1 MYSSAVLSRC
11 QWRRQLTARPI
22 MPPTATGAA
31 KVVLRPAVG
40 AVHAIDT
47 AAESHSRTRELVHGC
62 LRALAPRV
70 CRRHVRRCH
79 DWFGLAVRA
88 AADGR
93 SAQPCMVCGWR
104 WRSCWLFQ
112 SLLALLVKSRTL
124 VP

>member
-1 MYSSAVLSRC
+1 
-11 QWRRQLTARPI
+11 
-22 MPPTATGAA
+22 
-31 KVVLRPAVG
+31 PAVG
-40 AVHAIDT
+40 AIRAIDT
-47 AAESHSRTRELVHGC
+47 AAESHSRTREPVHGC

-104 WRSCWLFQ
+104 WRNCWLFQ

-124 VP
+124 VPFLCMVLTMPAFAAGCAGSYWLAVPGSCKWL